1 MGIKIK
7 NRLRTTARNFLIRF
21 PLTDFHFSSS
31 VILPVTNLG
40 GVSSALVTSQRDGFQ
55 TCTFHHTLCQVQFC
69 TTQGSGSLTEEQ
81 THPGSWRNFATSYF
95 LIALLSPNVS
105 SRFLKVHNCGEMWV
119 QKLFI
124 DKVALK
130 RLAGFRVKIDL
141 FSSSFIFLFFLA
153 PLCYI
158 FSSLFLWLGGVFFFF
173 FLISFTHR
181 CSCTCSQLIITT
193 SLHSEKSLTHPGR
206 FSCLFARQDF
216 IPPPPPP
223 SVASPRPYSP
233 IGRSTAS
240 WGAQLLQRQSFS
252 GTHLRRF
259 TFSSPRSVQSWL
271 HVSFA
276 ICLSGWYS
284 NLDHLAERRGAAQWA
299 VGGGG
304 GGYEEA
310 EEGGQGEESFF
321 FMPLQRWRGLGS
333 WTLVTHHEF
342 ATCIKSL
349 SNRWSHKFDLNAQS
363 IFFSLYFFSLCF
375 TLFTIWE
382 IFWIFS
388 FVLVIFYC
396 LLCFLFYCLICLNI
410 FFIYF
415 FNKMYFK

>member
-1 MGIKIK
+1 MYLSSHAVPSTILHNRRQWVFDGGANSPRKLEKLCNELLCNCFVIAERIEPLPQSPQLRRNVGAKIIY
-7 NRLRTTARNFLIRF
+7 RQ
-21 PLTDFHFSSS
+21 S
-31 VILPVTNLG
+31 
-40 GVSSALVTSQRDGFQ
+40 
-55 TCTFHHTLCQVQFC
+55 
-69 TTQGSGSLTEEQ
+69 
-81 THPGSWRNFATSYF
+81 
-95 LIALLSPNVS
+95 
-105 SRFLKVHNCGEMWV
+105 
-119 QKLFI
+119 
-124 DKVALK
+124 ALK

-158 FSSLFLWLGGVFFFF
+158 FSSLFLWLGGFFYLFFFPHLLHTPLQLHLF
-173 FLISFTHR
+173 TTYHHDIAALREVADSSRSVFLPV
-181 CSCTCSQLIITT
+181 CSAGFYL
-193 SLHSEKSLTHPGR
+193 
-206 FSCLFARQDF
+206 
-216 IPPPPPP
+216 PPP
-223 SVASPRPYSP
+223 SAIGGFASTLFPLW
-233 IGRSTAS
+233 RSTAS

-304 GGYEEA
+304 GGSEE
-310 EEGGQGEESFF
+310 EEDEGGGQGEESFF

-333 WTLVTHHEF
+333 WTLVTHQEF

-363 IFFSLYFFSLCF
+363 IFFLLCF

-388 FVLVIFYC
+388 FVLLIFLILFFIVSC
-396 LLCFLFYCLICLNI
+396 VFLFYCLICLNI
-410 FFIYF
+410 FFLDISSTKCIL
-415 FNKMYFK
+415 NNWTIIV